1 MQLPGLRLLW
11 EKVDLKIQAFP
22 HLSTYESLC
31 GESSKAVYV
40 LLLTQ
45 IDMK

>member
-11 EKVDLKIQAFP
+11 EKVGLKIQAFL

-31 GESSKAVYV
+31 GDSSRAVYV

-45 IDMK
+45 IDIK